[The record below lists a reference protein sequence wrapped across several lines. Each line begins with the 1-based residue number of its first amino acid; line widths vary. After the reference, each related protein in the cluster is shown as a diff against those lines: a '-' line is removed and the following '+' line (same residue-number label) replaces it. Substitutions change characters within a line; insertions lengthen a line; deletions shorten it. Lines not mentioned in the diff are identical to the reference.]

1 VIRVFCPASIR
12 YVLWRAP
19 GERDVP
25 PDASVLTMR
34 LHRTLS
40 LITLVL
46 ISAAG
51 VAHAGPPAPPPA
63 PEAPM
68 TTTAAVNERARK
80 LQLEGAKLFDEGKF
94 PQAYVAFLAAWG
106 VSKLPGIAQNLADCE
121 MNLGKFR
128 DAAEHFRYVAK
139 DTSADSKPEDRKR
152 AQTKLDDVLKRIVA
166 ITVIVPIDDAV
177 VVLDGVPLGKSPFHD
192 SVYVDPGA
200 HTLDA
205 THEGYEPARIS
216 FEAAA
221 GSTPI
226 VRLPFKPAKRPE
238 DEPNAFDKVRPW
250 VLRVGGGVGVIG
262 IVAGAATA
270 AAANAK
276 AKSAVAQRAALGP
289 PGVCADAATTALVA
303 DCATLKDTGAKQSAL
318 ANASVGTFITGGFFL
333 LATGGLYAWTVLAH
347 KNDGLLKPLTGLRVA
362 PVVGVGEGGVTVV
375 GRW

>member
-1 VIRVFCPASIR
+1 
-12 YVLWRAP
+12 
-19 GERDVP
+19 
-25 PDASVLTMR
+25 MR
-34 LHRTLS
+34 LHRPLS
-40 LITLVL
+40 LLILVL
-46 ISAAG
+46 TSAAG
-51 VAHAGPPAPPPA
+51 VAHAGPPAPPATPPPPAAAA

-68 TTTAAVNERARK
+68 STTAAVNERARK

-106 VSKLPGIAQNLADCE
+106 VSKLPGIAANMADCE

-128 DAAEHFRYVAK
+128 DAAEHFRYVVK
-139 DTSADSKPEDRKR
+139 DTSADTKPEDRKR
-152 AQTKLDDVLKRIVA
+152 AQTKLDDVLKRVA
-166 ITVIVPIDDAV
+166 AVTVIVPLDDAV
-177 VVLDGVPLGKSPFHD
+177 VLLDGAPLGKSPFKE

-205 THEGYEPARIS
+205 THEGYEPARIA

-226 VRLPFKPAKRPE
+226 VRLPFKPARRAE

-250 VLRVGGGVGVIG
+250 VIRGGAGVGLVG
-262 IVAGAATA
+262 IITGAATA

-276 AKSAVAQRAALGP
+276 ARSATAQRATLGA
-289 PGVCADAATTALVA
+289 PGVCADPATTTLAA
-303 DCATLKDTGAKQSAL
+303 QCGTLKNTGQTQSTL
-318 ANASVGTFITGGFFL
+318 ANASVGTFITGSFFL
-333 LATGGLYAWTVLAH
+333 LATGGLYAWTVLGH

-362 PVVGVGEGGVTVV
+362 PVVGAGEGGVMVV